1 MRYAKLRGRIREKYG
16 TLAKFSKDLGISY
29 TSLVQRLGGKIEF
42 KTSEI
47 MKACDL
53 LEIDYAD
60 AHKYFFNQKV

>member
-1 MRYAKLRGRIREKYG
+1 MSYAKLRGRIREKYG
-16 TLAKFSKDLGISY
+16 TQQKFAKDLGISY

-42 KTSEI
+42 KASEM

-60 AHKYFFNQKV
+60 APAYFFCHKV